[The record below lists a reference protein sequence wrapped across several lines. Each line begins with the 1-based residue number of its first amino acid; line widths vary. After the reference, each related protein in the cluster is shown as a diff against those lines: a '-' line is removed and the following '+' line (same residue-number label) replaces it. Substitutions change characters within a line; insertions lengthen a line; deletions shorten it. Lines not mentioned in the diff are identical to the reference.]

1 MTPQNRIEQYL
12 AAIKAA
18 WTGETPLPEYPPEP
32 AWRIESFLAAIL
44 SAVKGDSPVLS
55 CPDPVWDIEAF
66 GRAIYDALTGASPAW
81 PCPVPTNNTEMIL
94 YAIYKAVSDG
104 GEEAT
109 PLPAWNIERWLLDVY
124 EAAKEGGDTKATVA
138 GVAPITLSDAI
149 SAAIISLK
157 QYGLVTQPPK
167 VYYDSLTQYG
177 LCVQNGTPAPD
188 ASVDILCN
196 NGPLR
201 YGALGR
207 NLLDPSAANTVLEY
221 YINKADGE
229 VKPSPPNFM
238 FAGYM
243 PVEAGKTYVA
253 YGRAKTGNDLSDY
266 NRVAW
271 YDSSKNWI
279 SGADYTQNRI
289 AVVTAPANAAY
300 ARFSCNPTGT
310 TTTTVTQA
318 LVDSYNW
325 TFCEGNAE
333 VVPFVPFVGGIY
345 TDGTPEVLTVSMKN
359 LYDASTRRDGKSI
372 DSQGAYVNN
381 DTGGSYSPTIP
392 IEVGKRYRF
401 SGVSGSNGS
410 TRKRIIAYS
419 TIEVYTYYMSGN
431 PVEVTDPGL
440 GEPYTAVIDLSDP
453 MYANAKYIRLSF
465 DTADTDVQLTED
477 VATQTASVP
486 MLLSVGDVADE
497 AEIISGIKTGKVCA
511 HVFDGTESEWT
522 FDATY
527 DRAIFRPLPNFRST
541 TTRNIEMLCSHFVCK
556 HNSEQISDLTV
567 GDFYNATQNGLVFHV
582 AQTSLEDWKAHLAA
596 QYAAGTPVIVIYPL
610 ATETTEQTT
619 AQHLTMSSNSEV
631 SIVANVSGIVT
642 EIGHS
647 EHTTPSPEY
656 PLPLFCNNGE
666 LVVENGQVVAKGE
679 DEKLY
684 IKPGLDIEL
693 LPDAFEQGGI
703 NVTTGGNESSNGR
716 IRLSGYIDVEGDKSY
731 VISSLWT
738 DSVSTDDIYLPTVYF
753 YDEASE
759 YISSKSYGGAHPRGA
774 NFVTPANCAKVRF
787 VFTRTNID
795 ISTFVSARF
804 FKHKESVSPVGANL
818 FNRASGDFAK
828 YLDGSGKPTDGEAS
842 HVSDYIRV
850 YGQAVYRFSGI
861 SGQHNVS
868 NKPNNKRVVFY
879 NASKTKIGDVIVEA
893 VNNANTPYAITFTT
907 PSGAVYVRLSL
918 NTADYDVMLKIGSEE
933 IEYEPYIDT
942 SWQTA
947 FVPMLLSMGDTKDE
961 VELIAGTYPH
971 RCAACVYDGT
981 QDVGDTYLS
990 TTGGKDIGAI
1000 IVYPLATPDTEQITP
1015 QALSANEGMNIV
1027 EARSNVSPV
1036 ELEATYKKSRH

>member
-1 MTPQNRIEQYL
+1 MGIIRDLYVARKISAGAKLPAPTVALLIKRLAL
-12 AAIKAA
+12 AAA
-18 WTGETPLPEYPPEP
+18 
-32 AWRIESFLAAIL
+32 
-44 SAVKGDSPVLS
+44 
-55 CPDPVWDIEAF
+55 
-66 GRAIYDALTGASPAW
+66 
-81 PCPVPTNNTEMIL
+81 M
-94 YAIYKAVSDG
+94 G
-104 GEEAT
+104 GG
-109 PLPAWNIERWLLDVY
+109 
-124 EAAKEGGDTKATVA
+124 GGDATKTVRGNLPLTIA
-138 GVAPITLSDAI
+138 NAI
-149 SAAIISLK
+149 EHAIISLK

-177 LCVQNGTPAPD
+177 LCVQNGTPTPD
-188 ASVDILCN
+188 APVDILCN

-207 NLLDPSAANTVLEY
+207 NLLDPSAANTVLEC

-392 IEVGKRYRF
+392 VEVGKQYRF

-431 PVEVTDPGL
+431 PVEVADPGI

-453 MYANAKYIRLSF
+453 MYADAKYIRLSF

-477 VATQTASVP
+477 VPPQTVTDIP
-486 MLLSVGDVADE
+486 MLLSVGDYADE
-497 AEIISGIKTGKVCA
+497 VEFVNGPLTRRVTACLY
-511 HVFDGTESEWT
+511 DGTQPVG
-522 FDATY
+522 DVY
-527 DRAIFRPLPNFRST
+527 MST
-541 TTRNIEMLCSHFVCK
+541 TGGK
-556 HNSEQISDLTV
+556 D
-567 GDFYNATQNGLVFHV
+567 
-582 AQTSLEDWKAHLAA
+582 
-596 QYAAGTPVIVIYPL
+596 AGAIIVYPL
-610 ATETTEQTT
+610 AAETTEQTT
-619 AQHLTMSSNSEV
+619 AQHLTMSSNSEI
-631 SIVANVSGIVT
+631 SIVANVSGIVA

-647 EHTTPSPEY
+647 EHTTPSPY
-656 PLPLFCNNGE
+656 FPLPLFCNNGE
-666 LVVENGQVVAKGE
+666 LVVENGQIVAKGT
-679 DEKLY
+679 DEMLY

-693 LPDAFEQGGI
+693 LRDAFEQGSI
-703 NVTTGGNESSNGR
+703 NSYGQNDTNVR
-716 IRLSGYIDVEGDKSY
+716 AIRLSGFINVIGGADY
-731 VISSLWT
+731 VIASRWIDAVSSAEIKVGRVCYYDDNET
-738 DSVSTDDIYLPTVYF
+738 FISAVSLDKFRGYKVTVP
-753 YDEASE
+753 S
-759 YISSKSYGGAHPRGA
+759 
-774 NFVTPANCAKVRF
+774 NCTK
-787 VFTRTNID
+787 
-795 ISTFVSARF
+795 ARF
-804 FKHKESVSPVGANL
+804 FFQIANASGSSLSVSDLVSVRFYEVKQSSSPAGKNL
-818 FNRASGDFAK
+818 FNRCSGDFGK
-828 YLDGSGKPTDGEAS
+828 YLGSDGKQSNAEAS
-842 HVSDYIRV
+842 LTSDYILV
-850 YGQAVYRFSGI
+850 YGQSVYRFSGI
-861 SGQHNVS
+861 SGEHDQNS
-868 NKPNNKRVVFY
+868 APNNKRVVFY
-879 NASKTKIGDVIVEA
+879 NASKTKIGDVITKA
-893 VNNANTPYAITFTT
+893 VDNANTPYEITFTT

-918 NTADYDVMLKIGSEE
+918 NIADYDVMLKIGSEE
-933 IEYEPYIDT
+933 IDYEPYIDT
-942 SWQTA
+942 SWQA
-947 FVPMLLSMGDTKDE
+947 ASVPMLLSVGDTKDE
-961 VELIAGTYPH
+961 VELIAGPHTH
-971 RCAACVYDGT
+971 RCAACEYDGT

-1000 IVYPLATPDTEQITP
+1000 IVYPLATPATEQITP
-1015 QALSANEGMNIV
+1015 QALSVQEGESTVDATANVGPIEAVVKYIAASAQDVLSALLGMKVTKQDISTQDAEDMIDIITGEEN
-1027 EARSNVSPV
+1027 
-1036 ELEATYKKSRH
+1036 K